1 MQKLLFALLAFILIS
16 CGSVN
21 PDGTVKESVKE
32 KYANEIQVDDLKE
45 HLFLLSSD
53 ILEGRKTGE
62 KRQKMAV
69 NYFTAYY
76 EHLQLM
82 APELNPGYTQNIPQ
96 EYFEGRSNGPSQNI
110 LAYIEGSEFPNEVIV
125 ISAHYDHLGM
135 KGEEV
140 YNGADDN
147 ASGTAAMLEIAQY
160 LVAQQKAGKLKMKRD
175 IIFAAW
181 SGEELGLIGSSYY
194 VNNAVN
200 SQDPHTKPA
209 LNKRLAACLNL
220 DMVGRLNKNLVLQGI
235 GSSSVW
241 TGEIERRNVP
251 VGLPIVTQKD
261 TYLATDATSFYLRGV
276 PILSAFT
283 GAHEDYHSPRDTV
296 DKINFEGTQ
305 KISHLMALI
314 ARGLITKA
322 EAPDYVKVD
331 PPKNKGSRGGLRAY
345 LGTVPDY
352 AQGDMVGVKLSDVA
366 QTGPA
371 AKAGIKSGDVIVK
384 LGDKDV
390 KNIYDYTYVI
400 GDIKIGEEIEIVVLR
415 DGKRVKL
422 KITPGSRD

>member
-147 ASGTAAMLEIAQY
+147 ASGSSAVMELAQSFQM
-160 LVAQQKAGKLKMKRD
+160 AKKQGNGPKRS
-175 IIFAAW
+175 ILFLHLT
-181 SGEELGLIGSSYY
+181 GEEIGLFGSKFYIE
-194 VNNAVN
+194 
-200 SQDPHTKPA
+200 HPA
-209 LNKRLAACLNL
+209 FSLDSTVVDLNI
-220 DMVGRLNKNLVLQGI
+220 DMVGRIDKKHVDEKEYIYLI
-235 GSSSVW
+235 GSDRLSQDLHDISEK
-241 TGEIERRNVP
+241 TNKTY
-251 VGLPIVTQKD
+251 TQ
-261 TYLATDATSFYLRGV
+261 L
-276 PILSAFT
+276 
-283 GAHEDYHSPRDTV
+283 
-296 DKINFEGTQ
+296 
-305 KISHLMALI
+305 
-314 ARGLITKA
+314 
-322 EAPDYVKVD
+322 
-331 PPKNKGSRGGLRAY
+331 
-345 LGTVPDY
+345 
-352 AQGDMVGVKLSDVA
+352 KL
-366 QTGPA
+366 
-371 AKAGIKSGDVIVK
+371 
-384 LGDKDV
+384 
-390 KNIYDYTYVI
+390 DYTYNNEKDPNNYYQRSDHYNFAKNNIPVI
-400 GDIKIGEEIEIVVLR
+400 FYFNGTHGDYHRTSDTADKIDFELLALRTRLVFYTAWEIANRDKGLVL
-415 DGKRVKL
+415 DAK
-422 KITPGSRD
+422 

>member
-32 KYANEIQVDDLKE
+32 KYANEIQADDLKE

-147 ASGTAAMLEIAQY
+147 ASGSSAVMELAQSFQM
-160 LVAQQKAGKLKMKRD
+160 AKKQGNGPKRS
-175 IIFAAW
+175 ILFLHLT
-181 SGEELGLIGSSYY
+181 GEEIGLFGSKFYIE
-194 VNNAVN
+194 
-200 SQDPHTKPA
+200 HPA
-209 LNKRLAACLNL
+209 FSLDSTVVDLNI
-220 DMVGRLNKNLVLQGI
+220 DMVGRIDKKHVDEKEYIYLI
-235 GSSSVW
+235 GSDRLSQDLHDISEK
-241 TGEIERRNVP
+241 TNKTY
-251 VGLPIVTQKD
+251 TQ
-261 TYLATDATSFYLRGV
+261 L
-276 PILSAFT
+276 
-283 GAHEDYHSPRDTV
+283 
-296 DKINFEGTQ
+296 
-305 KISHLMALI
+305 
-314 ARGLITKA
+314 
-322 EAPDYVKVD
+322 
-331 PPKNKGSRGGLRAY
+331 
-345 LGTVPDY
+345 
-352 AQGDMVGVKLSDVA
+352 KL
-366 QTGPA
+366 
-371 AKAGIKSGDVIVK
+371 
-384 LGDKDV
+384 
-390 KNIYDYTYVI
+390 DYTYNNEKDPNNYYQRSDHYNFAKNNIPVI
-400 GDIKIGEEIEIVVLR
+400 FYFNGTHGDYHRTSDTADKIDFELLALRTRLVFYTAWEIANRDKGLVL
-415 DGKRVKL
+415 DAK
-422 KITPGSRD
+422 